1 MFAWSSLA
9 GGFFSGKVTSL
20 TRRLSSFLRKLQAS
34 DEGWK
39 ERCLRVYA
47 HERNWGRQARARELG
62 AAKGLSLAQVALAY
76 VLSQECAVFPLVGCQ
91 SGAEFADCVAALAV
105 RLTAEELRWLEEGE

>member
-9 GGFFSGKVTSL
+9 GGFFSEKVTED
-20 TRRLSSFLRKLQAS
+20 TAGNGE
-34 DEGWK
+34 EGWLA
-39 ERCLRVYA
+39 RCLRVYA

-91 SGAEFADCVAALAV
+91 SGAEFADCVAALEV
-105 RLTAEELRWLEEGE
+105 RLTAEEIRWLEEGE

>member
-9 GGFFSGKVTSL
+9 GGFFSGSRHGTIL
-20 TRRLSSFLRKLQAS
+20 LRNGEEWLA
-34 DEGWK
+34 
-39 ERCLRVYA
+39 RCLRVYA

-91 SGAEFADCVAALAV
+91 SGAEFGDCVRGVGGAADGGGAAV
-105 RLTAEELRWLEEGE
+105 VGGGGVERSAK